1 MVRSY
6 MSVLY
11 KAGGV
16 FFLNCGRILN
26 NDLVS
31 SFFAFKNFYLI
42 NEFEMKL
49 L

>member
-6 MSVLY
+6 MSVLD
-11 KAGGV
+11 KGGGV

-31 SFFAFKNFYLI
+31 PFFAFKNLYLI
-42 NEFEMKL
+42 DRFEMKL
-49 L
+49 